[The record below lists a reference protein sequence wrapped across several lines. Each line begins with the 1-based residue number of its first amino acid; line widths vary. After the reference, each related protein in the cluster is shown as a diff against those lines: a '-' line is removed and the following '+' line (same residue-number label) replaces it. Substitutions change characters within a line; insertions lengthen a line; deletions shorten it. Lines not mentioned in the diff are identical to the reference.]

1 MTSALTGKPLEGRQ
15 TGHEPSRTLD
25 SPWPEIAPKLRTQR
39 LIAAA
44 RPSGEGG
51 ASRGRRKRMAFEFGM
66 FHEFQRTAEMTDEQ
80 AFATSFAQVDAAER
94 WGLDAMWLAEI
105 HVAPE
110 RSVCSAP
117 LTLASAIA
125 ARTKRMKIGTAVQVL
140 PLCHPLRLAEEVATV
155 DQISHGRLIFGVGR
169 SGFPRTYE
177 AYGVPY
183 GESRERFAETL
194 EILKRAWTEDSFS
207 YQGKYYSFDN
217 VKMTPK
223 PYQKPWPEIRIAA
236 NSADTF
242 PAIAKLG
249 HAVFVAVRLGTLE
262 ELEPNITAYRKAW
275 KEAGHPGEGKVF
287 LRAPV
292 YVAETDQAAREE
304 PEESIMYFYRYL
316 GERLEDSATRSGVRA
331 VEDRAARGRRLQT
344 ITYEDA
350 LREKIIV
357 GSPGRVTERLKGLQ
371 ETLGLDGIL
380 CEMNC
385 GTKIP
390 HERVMKSLQL
400 LCQEVSPRFN

>member
-1 MTSALTGKPLEGRQ
+1 
-15 TGHEPSRTLD
+15 
-25 SPWPEIAPKLRTQR
+25 
-39 LIAAA
+39 
-44 RPSGEGG
+44 
-51 ASRGRRKRMAFEFGM
+51 MAFEFGM
-66 FHEFQRTAEMTDEQ
+66 FHEFQRTAGMTEED
-80 AFATSFAQVDAAER
+80 AFRVSFEQVDAAER

-125 ARTKRMKIGTAVQVL
+125 ARTKRIKIGTGVQVL

-155 DQISHGRLIFGVGR
+155 DQISHGRLIFGIGR

-183 GESRERFAETL
+183 GESRERFTETL

-207 YQGKYYSFDN
+207 YKGKFYSFDN
-217 VKMTPK
+217 VKLTPK
-223 PYQKPWPEIRIAA
+223 PYQKPWPEIRVAV

-242 PAIAKLG
+242 PAVAKLG
-249 HAVFVAVRLGTLE
+249 HAVLVAVRIGTLE

-275 KEAGHPGEGKVF
+275 KEAGHPGEGKVY
-287 LRAPV
+287 LRSPV
-292 YVAETDQAAREE
+292 YVAETDQAARDE

-316 GERLEDSATRSGVRA
+316 GERLEDSATRAGVRA

-344 ITYEDA
+344 ISYEDA

-357 GSPGRVTERLKGLQ
+357 GSPERVTDRLLELKDK
-371 ETLGLDGIL
+371 LGLDGIL

-390 HERVMKSLQL
+390 HARVMKSLQL
-400 LCQEVSPRFN
+400 LCEKVMPRFN

>member
-1 MTSALTGKPLEGRQ
+1 
-15 TGHEPSRTLD
+15 
-25 SPWPEIAPKLRTQR
+25 
-39 LIAAA
+39 
-44 RPSGEGG
+44 
-51 ASRGRRKRMAFEFGM
+51 MAFEFGM
-66 FHEFQRTAEMTDEQ
+66 FHEFQRTAGVTDEE
-80 AFATSFAQVDAAER
+80 AFATSFGEIDAAER

-105 HVAPE
+105 HVNPE

-125 ARTKRMKIGTAVQVL
+125 ARTKRMKIGTGVQVL

-155 DQISHGRLIFGVGR
+155 DQISQGRLIFGIGR

-194 EILKRAWTEDSFS
+194 EILKLAWTEPSFS
-207 YQGKYYSFDN
+207 YRGKYYSFEN
-217 VKMTPK
+217 VRLAPK
-223 PYQKPWPEIRIAA
+223 PYQKPWPDIRIAA

-242 PAIAKLG
+242 PSIAKLG
-249 HAVFVAVRLGTLE
+249 HGVLVAVRQGTLE
-262 ELEPNITAYRKAW
+262 ELEPNISAYRNAW
-275 KEAGHPGEGKVF
+275 KEAGHPGQGKVF

-292 YVAETDQAAREE
+292 YVADTDQAAREE

-316 GERLEDSATRSGVRA
+316 GERLEDSATRQGVQQG
-331 VEDRAARGRRLQT
+331 ELRAARGRRLQT
-344 ITYEDA
+344 ITYEEA
-350 LREKIIV
+350 LREKLIV
-357 GSPGRVTERLKGLQ
+357 GSPERVADRLMGLQ

-390 HERVMKSLQL
+390 HHQVMRSLQL
-400 LCQEVSPRFN
+400 LCEKVKPQFH

>member
-1 MTSALTGKPLEGRQ
+1 
-15 TGHEPSRTLD
+15 
-25 SPWPEIAPKLRTQR
+25 
-39 LIAAA
+39 
-44 RPSGEGG
+44 
-51 ASRGRRKRMAFEFGM
+51 MAFEFGM
-66 FHEFQRTAEMTDEQ
+66 FHEFQRTAGMTEED
-80 AFATSFAQVDAAER
+80 AFAISFEQVDAAER

-125 ARTKRMKIGTAVQVL
+125 ARTKNMKIGTGVQVL
-140 PLCHPLRLAEEVATV
+140 PLCHPLRLAEEAATV

-194 EILKRAWTEDSFS
+194 EILKRAWTEESFS

-217 VKMTPK
+217 VKLTPK

-275 KEAGHPGEGKVF
+275 KEAGHPGEGQVF

-292 YVAETDQAAREE
+292 YVADTDQAARDE

-316 GERLEDSATRSGVRA
+316 GERLEDFGDPLRG
-331 VEDRAARGRRLQT
+331 ARGRGPRRPRPAVADDHLRRRVARKADRRLAGT
-344 ITYEDA
+344 GYRPA
-350 LREKIIV
+350 
-357 GSPGRVTERLKGLQ
+357 
-371 ETLGLDGIL
+371 DGIEGKAWSRRHPRRDEL
-380 CEMNC
+380 RHQNPPPQ
-385 GTKIP
+385 GD
-390 HERVMKSLQL
+390 
-400 LCQEVSPRFN
+400 EVAAIAVRKGEAAV